1 MSSRV
6 VDAWDDDWENED
18 YARGGPP
25 APSGSGSANADGR
38 DAAAADNARLWQI
51 ANTSLSFGPQTT
63 STGAGNAR
71 SNHAY
76 AYDASGPSP
85 AMPPPQAY
93 MPSLKILKRPT
104 SAAANRASSSAAS
117 SAAAQAKSLKDRE
130 KAYQEARRKIFGES
144 EMAAINAP
152 LPASPALSPGQ
163 SPDVS
168 EGEQQQLPQSG
179 QQQQQSIP
187 AKQGRDG
194 SRAGKKGTG
203 NGRGDSRQRK
213 GAPPPPSAPAAGT
226 SAGSLSVP
234 GSSHNT
240 PPVSSRPSTPLA
252 LASVAGGPSLIR
264 EPLNPPSANSQTG
277 HVPRG
282 FTNTRK
288 PPKVQKN
295 LSPAAQAFVPRGL
308 VPAKVADKQIQTRQP
323 VESQASQPTTL
334 QEGMSRL
341 AV

>member
-1 MSSRV
+1 M
-6 VDAWDDDWENED
+6 DAV
-18 YARGGPP
+18 AV
-25 APSGSGSANADGR
+25 AVADR
-38 DAAAADNARLWQI
+38 PHCR
-51 ANTSLSFGPQTT
+51 NTSLSFGLQTT
-63 STGAGNAR
+63 TTAAAGGRGPGNTNAR
-71 SNHAY
+71 SNY
-76 AYDASGPSP
+76 AYDASSASP
-85 AMPPPQAY
+85 ALPPPQAY

-104 SAAANRASSSAAS
+104 SAAANKASSATAS
-117 SAAAQAKSLKDRE
+117 SAAAAQAKSLKDRE

-168 EGEQQQLPQSG
+168 EGEQQQ
-179 QQQQQSIP
+179 QQQQQVVP

-194 SRAGKKGTG
+194 NRAGKKGVG
-203 NGRGDSRQRK
+203 NSRGDSRQRK
-213 GAPPPPSAPAAGT
+213 GALPPPASAASA
-226 SAGSLSVP
+226 SAAGSLSVP
-234 GSSHNT
+234 GGSSASAT
-240 PPVSSRPSTPLA
+240 PPVSVSPRPSTPLA

-264 EPLNPPSANSQTG
+264 EPLNPPSANTQTG

-282 FTNTRK
+282 FTHTRK

-323 VESQASQPTTL
+323 GEGQPSQPKTL